1 MSATREDHELLHR
14 LTVQALI
21 DKIKAGEATAAD
33 LNVAR
38 QLLKDNGVGLGV
50 APNASEM
57 DKLAGHLPFQD
68 VGDIDTSIVN

>member
-1 MSATREDHELLHR
+1 MSASREQHELLHL

-21 DKIKAGEATAAD
+21 DKIKNGEATAAD

-57 DKLAGHLPFQD
+57 DKLAGQLPFQSVSELD
-68 VGDIDTSIVN
+68 DSIIN

>member
-1 MSATREDHELLHR
+1 MSASRELHEKLH
-14 LTVQALI
+14 LITLNALI
-21 DKIKAGEATAAD
+21 EKIEAGEATAAD

-57 DKLAGHLPFQD
+57 GKLASQLPFQSVHD
-68 VGDIDTSIVN
+68 MDDSVIN